1 MALAAIYVGRGT
13 SALSIRGARAML
25 EERGVEV
32 ILVTAKELPKTL
44 QDPNCR
50 LLVTNLDVTSKVEVG
65 IQVMPGGRDRPY
77 QASLGEEGARRIR
90 QFVEQ
95 GGSYLGLCAG
105 AYFASARVLFQ
116 PGTDMEVDEQRPLA
130 FFPGTAWGAVTG
142 PEFKYSS
149 EAGTAGVNLGSDLI
163 VYYNGGCSFKGEEEV
178 FGDCKVEASYEEVE
192 GRPPAVLSRTL
203 AEGRVILSGVHWE
216 ISANMAQEE
225 GTEARVVKRLQVGET
240 QRKRFAEKMMKY
252 LLQSD
257 PCESGIK
264 DF

>member
-1 MALAAIYVGRGT
+1 MT
-13 SALSIRGARAML
+13 PPLSFQSF
-25 EERGVEV
+25 
-32 ILVTAKELPKTL
+32 AK
-44 QDPNCR
+44 
-50 LLVTNLDVTSKVEVG
+50 
-65 IQVMPGGRDRPY
+65 
-77 QASLGEEGARRIR
+77 
-90 QFVEQ
+90 
-95 GGSYLGLCAG
+95 
-105 AYFASARVLFQ
+105 
-116 PGTDMEVDEQRPLA
+116 
-130 FFPGTAWGAVTG
+130 
-142 PEFKYSS
+142 
-149 EAGTAGVNLGSDLI
+149 
-163 VYYNGGCSFKGEEEV
+163 V

>member
-13 SALSIRGARAML
+13 SALSIKGARAML

-44 QDPNCR
+44 QEPNCR
-50 LLVTNLDVTSKVEVG
+50 LL
-65 IQVMPGGRDRPY
+65 VMPGGRDRPY
-77 QASLGEEGARRIR
+77 HASLGEEGALRIR
-90 QFVEQ
+90 QFVEK

-116 PGTDMEVDEQRPLA
+116 PGTDMQVDEQRPLA
-130 FFPGTAWGAVTG
+130 LFPGTAWGAVTG

-163 VYYNGGCSFKGEEEV
+163 VYYNGGCSFKGEEEEV

>member
-13 SALSIRGARAML
+13 SALSIKGARAML

-44 QDPNCR
+44 QEPNCR
-50 LLVTNLDVTSKVEVG
+50 LL
-65 IQVMPGGRDRPY
+65 VMPGGRDRPY
-77 QASLGEEGARRIR
+77 QASLGDEGARRIR

-178 FGDCKVEASYEEVE
+178 
-192 GRPPAVLSRTL
+192 
-203 AEGRVILSGVHWE
+203 
-216 ISANMAQEE
+216 
-225 GTEARVVKRLQVGET
+225 VVGHCCHHHHHHHQHSCNPHHGHNRLLEWLL
-240 QRKRFAEKMMKY
+240 
-252 LLQSD
+252 LLQRNLGEWRHNHNCCHYD
-257 PCESGIK
+257 QYYHPQHL
-264 DF
+264 